1 MVTTWS
7 ALIVD
12 DEPGVRQSVR
22 LCLRADREV
31 ARQQAVTITHD
42 RTALNIPLER
52 RPDEPLQVDR
62 NFDFASFEATLDE
75 VIERAV
81 SSRQEIMQAALT
93 EQNQDTAVT
102 LAQL

>member
-42 RTALNIPLER
+42 RTALNILLER
-52 RPDEPLQVDR
+52 RPDEPLQLYKLI
-62 NFDFASFEATLDE
+62 ATSIL
-75 VIERAV
+75 RALK
-81 SSRQEIMQAALT
+81 RPWMR
-93 EQNQDTAVT
+93 
-102 LAQL
+102 